1 MSKVIKLKKG
11 LDIQLNGEAEK
22 VVQPGGEIT
31 RCALKP
37 TDFRALTPKLTVKV
51 GDKVRAGDV
60 LFIDKT
66 HPEIKFTTPV
76 SGIVEA
82 INRGERRKLLEVVV
96 QADAQ
101 IQYKDFGKSE
111 VSKLNRDEVINRLL
125 DSGMWALIRQ
135 RPYDIIANP
144 QVTPK
149 AIFVSAF
156 DSAPLAPD
164 YDFILKNQEKDL
176 QTGFDCLKKLCNKN
190 ANLNLRAN
198 TPLTSVFTKLQNVDI
213 NYFEGPHP
221 CGNAGIQIH
230 HLNPINKGEH
240 VWVVNI
246 QDVAILGRLFN
257 EGRVDARKTI
267 VLSGSE
273 VSKPQYYQTILGASI
288 AELTKGKLKNTAEQ
302 RIISGNVLT
311 GTKVEADGYLGYY
324 DNQITVIP
332 EGNHYEFL
340 GWATPGFNKF
350 SASKLFPSFLCP
362 KKHYTLDTNYH
373 GERRAFVVTGQY
385 EKVFPMDIYP
395 VYLLKAVLA
404 QDIDRMEQLGIY
416 EVVPEDMALCEFVCT
431 SKTPVQKILS
441 EGIELMMKE
450 TN

>member
-22 VVQPGGEIT
+22 VVQPAGKVSS
-31 RCALKP
+31 CALKP
-37 TDFRALTPKLTVKV
+37 TDFRALTPKLTVKA
-51 GDKVRAGDV
+51 GDEVKAGDV
-60 LFIDKT
+60 LFIDKA

-76 SGIVEA
+76 SGTVEA

-96 QADAQ
+96 KADAET
-101 IQYKDFGKSE
+101 QYRDFGKSE
-111 VSKLNRDEVINRLL
+111 VSQLNRDEVINRLL
-125 DSGMWALIRQ
+125 DSGVWPLIKQ
-135 RPYDIIANP
+135 RPYDIIADP
-144 QVTPK
+144 MLTPK

-164 YDFILKNQEKDL
+164 YDVVLNGREKDL

-190 ANLNLRAN
+190 VNLNLQAN
-198 TPLTSVFTKLQNVDI
+198 TPSTSILRKLQNVEI
-213 NYFEGPHP
+213 NYFAGPHP
-221 CGNAGIQIH
+221 AGNTGIQIH

-246 QDVAILGRLFN
+246 QDVAIIGRLFN
-257 EGRVDARKTI
+257 EGRFDARKII
-267 VLSGSE
+267 VLTGSE
-273 VSKPQYYQTILGASI
+273 VKKPQYYHSILGAS
-288 AELTKGKLKNTAEQ
+288 LSDVLSGKLKNEVEQ

-311 GTKVEADGYLGYY
+311 GTKVEANGYLGYY

-340 GWATPGFNKF
+340 GWANPGFNKF
-350 SASKLFPSFLCP
+350 SASRLFPSFLCP
-362 KKHYTLDTNYH
+362 KKHYTLDTNYN

-395 VYLLKAVLA
+395 VYLLKACLT

-416 EVVPEDMALCEFVCT
+416 EVAPEDMALCEFVCT
-431 SKTPVQKILS
+431 SKTPVQLILS